1 MVYVFLADGFE
12 EVEALAPVDLLR
24 RAGVEVETVSI
35 VENRRAVTGARG
47 VSVMANITIS
57 EVNYDRAEIIVLPGG
72 MPGTTNLAAC
82 DELMKKVDEFA
93 TSGDKSKRVAAICAA
108 PARILG
114 ARGLLK
120 GKKATCYPGMEGE
133 MAEAIAVTDPVVTD
147 GNITTSRGMGTAMN
161 FGIELV
167 KHLCGEDKANEI
179 AKSVVMF

>member
-24 RAGVEVETVSI
+24 RAGVTVETVSI
-35 VENRRAVTGARG
+35 MPNRKEVTGARG
-47 VSVMANITIS
+47 VTVVANVALD
-57 EVNYDRAEIIVLPGG
+57 EVDYTKADILMLPGG

-82 DELMKKVDEFA
+82 DELMEKVDEFA
-93 TSGDKSKRVAAICAA
+93 TSGDATKRVAAICAA

-133 MAEAIAVTDPVVTD
+133 MTGATAMTDPVVTD

-161 FGIELV
+161 FGVELV
-167 KHLCGEDKANEI
+167 KLLCGEEKANEI
-179 AKSVVMF
+179 AKSVVML